1 MKRVFFCGVLP
12 SKYSGRWR
20 GWSHFD
26 FAKEKRNSPQT
37 PLPLFLC
44 SNGTGTEA
52 VGQKFLPPNPLPFC
66 PLAFKISRRLGN
78 LLKIGYNE
86 IVDIQKFMLNR
97 RSKYL
102 QIAFNRSLNEVRE
115 MIAMLPASEKI
126 IIEAGTPLVKK
137 YGQNG
142 ISALKNWWSEKIQKP
157 GYIVA
162 DLKCMDRGSREVE
175 AVAEA
180 GASAATCL
188 GLAPIET
195 INEFIKECEKAG
207 IDSMVDMMNIEFPFE
222 ILQKLRKLPTIVV
235 LHRGVDE
242 NEKNREKQIPHDQI
256 HRIKGTYG
264 NVLISVAG
272 GETPRDVVRT
282 FFNDSDIAVIWRSF
296 YEAPEDT
303 ANLARAFLKLV
314 K

>member
-1 MKRVFFCGVLP
+1 
-12 SKYSGRWR
+12 
-20 GWSHFD
+20 
-26 FAKEKRNSPQT
+26 
-37 PLPLFLC
+37 
-44 SNGTGTEA
+44 
-52 VGQKFLPPNPLPFC
+52 
-66 PLAFKISRRLGN
+66 
-78 LLKIGYNE
+78 
-86 IVDIQKFMLNR
+86 MLNR
-97 RSKYL
+97 KSKYL
-102 QIAFNRSLNEVRE
+102 QIAFNRSLDEVRE

-137 YGQNG
+137 YGQSG
-142 ISALKNWWSEKIQKP
+142 IIALKNWWSEKIQKP

-195 INEFIKECEKAG
+195 MNEFIKECEKAG
-207 IDSMVDMMNIEFPFE
+207 IDSMVDMMNIKFPFE
-222 ILQKLRKLPTIVV
+222 ILQKLKKLPTIVV

-296 YEAPEDT
+296 YEAPKDT
-303 ANLARAFLKLV
+303 ANLAREFLKLV